1 MRKYKVTWDCAGW
14 IESKIV
20 EAANQKEARR
30 AARVT
35 RIIKIERIENEEQGA
50 A

>member
-1 MRKYKVTWDCAGW
+1 MKKYKVFYDCCGW
-14 IESKIV
+14 LEVKIV

-30 AARVT
+30 VARVT
-35 RIIKIERIENEEQGA
+35 KIIKIERIEDEEQGA

>member
-1 MRKYKVTWDCAGW
+1 MKKYRVTWNCAGW

-35 RIIKIERIENEEQGA
+35 KIIKIERVEDEEQGA